1 MTKITIPLLIF
12 IIFQNAYA
20 KDIDGYKDLK
30 FGMSET
36 EVGLL
41 LDKQCKHKSK
51 INKVAPNLW
60 SASVFN
66 GFNMLGTVGTYRTKG
81 KKCYKLLGKPIP
93 EIEVRLN
100 SDKRVNLII
109 ITLSDINSII
119 NAIGGLF
126 KDINKIDEFN
136 TNSLLSGFNTKNDAT
151 SLLNTLRKKYK
162 LTNQKTEVV
171 FNTTSG
177 NFDKN
182 HIYSFE
188 NGKIFLIFTIS
199 EMSGMSVAFPL
210 ELIYQTQ
217 EISNKLLH
225 KYNFKD
231 KTVSMDDI

>member
-1 MTKITIPLLIF
+1 M
-12 IIFQNAYA
+12 
-20 KDIDGYKDLK
+20 
-30 FGMSET
+30 
-36 EVGLL
+36 
-41 LDKQCKHKSK
+41 
-51 INKVAPNLW
+51 
-60 SASVFN
+60 
-66 GFNMLGTVGTYRTKG
+66 
-81 KKCYKLLGKPIP
+81 
-93 EIEVRLN
+93 
-100 SDKRVNLII
+100 II
-109 ITLSDINSII
+109 ITLSDINSIL

-126 KDINKIDEFN
+126 KNINNIDEFN